1 MENIEIKKNF
11 QIGCKAKEISSV
23 IEKIFSE
30 LDSIEFNLEIKLNV
44 ELAAREMLANAIE
57 HGCTSESNDFGNSK
71 KSKVLIILKI
81 NNNKLFLTVQDP
93 GSGFDWENHDL
104 HTMPLY
110 DEKGR
115 GLKMIKQV
123 SDQLEF
129 NKSGN
134 RITAIFEL

>member
-1 MENIEIKKNF
+1 MQNIEIEKIF

-23 IEKIFSE
+23 IGKILSE
-30 LDSIEFNLEIKLNV
+30 LDSIEFNFKIKLNI

-57 HGCTSESNDFGNSK
+57 HGCASASNKFNNSK
-71 KSKVLIILKI
+71 KREVSIILKI

-93 GSGFDWENHDL
+93 GSGFDWENYDL
-104 HTMPLY
+104 ITMPLY

-115 GLKMIKQV
+115 GLKIIKKV